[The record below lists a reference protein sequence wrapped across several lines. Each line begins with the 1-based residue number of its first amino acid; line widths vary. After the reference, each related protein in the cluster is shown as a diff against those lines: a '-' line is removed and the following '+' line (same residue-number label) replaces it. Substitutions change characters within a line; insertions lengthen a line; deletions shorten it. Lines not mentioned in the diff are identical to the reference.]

1 MDETPKGKRLYSRRE
16 VLRKAPL
23 AVAGGIV
30 LGLVSGKPLLSRL
43 RRRRQA
49 PKFPEGSIFTPADD
63 RRKKL

>member
-43 RRRRQA
+43 SRRRQA
-49 PKFPEGSIFTPADD
+49 PEFPKGSIFTPADD

>member
-1 MDETPKGKRLYSRRE
+1 M
-16 VLRKAPL
+16 RKAPL

-43 RRRRQA
+43 SRRRQVPEF
-49 PKFPEGSIFTPADD
+49 PKGSIFTPADD